1 MGEDGTPRVLFVQHQ
16 DDCPPGHVG
25 DRVRQRGAEVE
36 VVRAQA
42 SRLPDPRNFD
52 LVVPLGCYDSAYDD
66 SLPYLGRELDL
77 LTTAVESDVPVFG
90 ICFGAQLLSRLL
102 GGEVRPAP
110 SGPEIGWIEVDT
122 ADTASGNTASRTGDT
137 RAGTGDTRAG
147 TRDTRAGTRDTRAGT
162 GDTVE
167 PGPWLVW
174 HLDVMT
180 PPPGGRELA
189 WSDVGTQAFSHGRHL
204 GVQFHP
210 EATVES
216 ALSWADF
223 YRDLLPEAGTSYDEI
238 AAATLRLAADAPRR
252 AYELTDRVL
261 DNALRHTPQRT

>member
-1 MGEDGTPRVLFVQHQ
+1 MGEDGTARVLFVQHQ

-42 SRLPDPRNFD
+42 SHLPDPRDFD

-77 LTTAVESDVPVFG
+77 LAAAVESDVPVFG
-90 ICFGAQLLSRLL
+90 ICFGAQLLSRVL
-102 GGEVRPAP
+102 GGQVRPAP
-110 SGPEIGWIEVDT
+110 SGPEIGWITIDT
-122 ADTASGNTASRTGDT
+122 ADTGTASGDTASRTGDT
-137 RAGTGDTRAG
+137 ASR
-147 TRDTRAGTRDTRAGT
+147 TRDTASRTRDTASRT
-162 GDTVE
+162 RDTVT

-180 PPPGGRELA
+180 PPPGGQELA

-210 EATVES
+210 EATVEC

-223 YRDLLPEAGTSYDEI
+223 YRDLLPEIGTSYDEI
-238 AAATLRLAADAPRR
+238 AATTRRLAADAPRR

-261 DNALRHTPQRT
+261 DNALLHTAQRT

>member
-1 MGEDGTPRVLFVQHQ
+1 MGDNGTARVLFVQHQ

-36 VVRAQA
+36 VVRVRAA
-42 SRLPDPRNFD
+42 RLPDPTNFD
-52 LVVPLGCYDSAYDD
+52 LIVPLGCYDSAYDE
-66 SLPYLGRELDL
+66 SLPYLGREWDL
-77 LTTAVESDVPVFG
+77 LAVAVASDVPVFG
-90 ICFGAQLLSRLL
+90 ICFGAQLLSRVL

-110 SGPEIGWIEVDT
+110 DGPEIGWIEIDT
-122 ADTASGNTASRTGDT
+122 ADTASGDTTSRTGDT
-137 RAGTGDTRAG
+137 VG
-147 TRDTRAGTRDTRAGT
+147 
-162 GDTVE
+162 

-180 PPPGGRELA
+180 PPPDGRELA
-189 WSDVGTQAFSHGRHL
+189 WSSVGTQAFSHGKHL

-216 ALSWADF
+216 ALSWAEHH
-223 YRDLLPEAGTSYDEI
+223 RDLLPAAGTSYDEI
-238 AAATLRLAADAPRR
+238 TAATRRLAADAPRR

-261 DNALRHTPQRT
+261 DRALRRGGVP

>member
-1 MGEDGTPRVLFVQHQ
+1 MGEDGTARVLFVQHQ

-36 VVRAQA
+36 VIRAQA
-42 SRLPDPRNFD
+42 SHLPDPRNFD

-77 LTTAVESDVPVFG
+77 LTAAVESDVPVFG
-90 ICFGAQLLSRLL
+90 ICFGAQLLSRVL
-102 GGEVRPAP
+102 GGQVRPAP
-110 SGPEIGWIEVDT
+110 SGPEIGWIEIDTVDT
-122 ADTASGNTASRTGDT
+122 ASRAAATASQ
-137 RAGTGDTRAG
+137 AG
-147 TRDTRAGTRDTRAGT
+147 
-162 GDTVE
+162 TVE

-180 PPPGGRELA
+180 PPPGGQELA

-210 EATVES
+210 EATVEC

-238 AAATLRLAADAPRR
+238 AATTRRLAADAPRR
-252 AYELTDRVL
+252 AQELTDRVL